1 MSSIEDLKGQLTA
14 SLADAGFL
22 LLDGGEKVSVHK
34 YVRVI
39 SCHSI
44 LILCSARTH
53 SKWRRFVEL
62 PEKYDVNNSNELI
75 VNSVI
80 AWSFYP
86 KLLKRDGK
94 GWRNVA
100 NNQTVSLHPTSVN
113 KGVER
118 PPEWLSF
125 YHIMQSSNK

>member
-1 MSSIEDLKGQLTA
+1 MSEFINYG
-14 SLADAGFL
+14 
-22 LLDGGEKVSVHK
+22 
-34 YVRVI
+34 
-39 SCHSI
+39 SI
-44 LILCSARTH
+44 LILWSARTH

-62 PEKYDVNNSNELI
+62 PERYDLNNSNELI
-75 VNSVI
+75 VNSVF

-118 PPEWLSF
+118 PPGWLSF